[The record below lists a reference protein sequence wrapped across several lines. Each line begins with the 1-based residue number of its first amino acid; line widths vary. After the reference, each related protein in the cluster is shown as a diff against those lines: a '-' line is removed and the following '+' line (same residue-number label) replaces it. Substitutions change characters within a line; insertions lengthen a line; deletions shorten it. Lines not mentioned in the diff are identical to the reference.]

1 MLRHAQPTVS
11 VCIPSYNSASLVSA
25 AIESVLNQSMPDFE
39 LVVIDDASTD
49 QTLNVIQRYR
59 DPRIR
64 ILAHPANLGAEAS
77 WNHALSEAQ
86 GKYFKLLCH
95 DDILYP
101 DCLKR
106 QLTAFAK
113 TGPDVLMVSCSR
125 DIIDPTGRK
134 LLQRGFGRKGGILN
148 GCAAIRKVV
157 RAGSNL
163 IGEPTAVLMKTD
175 TAKSIGGFDGTYP
188 YVIDL
193 DFWCRILAHG
203 NLAVINEPLCAF
215 RVSTV
220 SWSVRLAGTQSS
232 QFSGFVDKLRAN
244 PAYKLSR
251 ADALIGKCSAKIMS
265 LARQLFYLA
274 LLRR

>member
-1 MLRHAQPTVS
+1 MCQPTVS
-11 VCIPSYNSASLVSA
+11 VCIPAYNSTSLVAA
-25 AIESVLNQSMPDFE
+25 AIESVLIQSMTDFE

-49 QTLNVIQRYR
+49 QTLDVIQQYR
-59 DPRIR
+59 DPRMR
-64 ILAHPANLGAEAS
+64 ILAHPANLGAEAT
-77 WNHALSEAQ
+77 WNHALHEAQ

-106 QLTAFAK
+106 QLLAFENV
-113 TGPDVLMVSCSR
+113 GPDVLMVSCSR
-125 DIIDPTGRK
+125 DIIDTNGRK
-134 LLQRGFGRKGGILN
+134 LLQRGFGRKDGVMN
-148 GCAAIRKVV
+148 GHAAIRKVV

-163 IGEPTAVLMKTD
+163 IGEPTSVLMKTE

-193 DFWCRILAHG
+193 DFWCRVLVRG

-215 RVSTV
+215 RVSAV
-220 SWSVRLAGTQSS
+220 SWSVRLASTQSS
-232 QFSGFVDKLRAN
+232 QFGSFVDKLRAN
-244 PAYKLSR
+244 PAYRLTR
-251 ADALIGKCSAKIMS
+251 CDAILGKGSAKIMS

-274 LLRR
+274 LLPE